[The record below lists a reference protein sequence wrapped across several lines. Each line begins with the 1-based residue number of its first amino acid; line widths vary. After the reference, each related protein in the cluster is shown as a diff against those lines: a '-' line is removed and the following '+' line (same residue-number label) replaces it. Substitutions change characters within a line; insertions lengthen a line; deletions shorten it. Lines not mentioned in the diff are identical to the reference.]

1 VKEILD
7 QLAAQVGVRL
17 VAFVMDDGVPVLV
30 REGAKGGEGIA
41 STGGDTDA
49 LAALSAGWVLDVC
62 SAIAP
67 LAWDKPQRM
76 ALRGAQGTLVLRRAH
91 TAWLLVILAEG
102 LRVED
107 LVLAMDGTAA
117 RLARFVRGNSQTEA
131 AARADDVGAPP
142 PALPTARNEQG
153 EARSSSFNTE
163 QELPKGK

>member
-7 QLAAQVGVRL
+7 QLASQVGVRL

-117 RLARFVRGNSQTEA
+117 RLERFVRGNSQTEA
-131 AARADDVGAPP
+131 AARVEDFSAPL
-142 PALPTARNEQG
+142 PALPAARNEQG
-153 EARSSSFNTE
+153 KAQSSSFNTE